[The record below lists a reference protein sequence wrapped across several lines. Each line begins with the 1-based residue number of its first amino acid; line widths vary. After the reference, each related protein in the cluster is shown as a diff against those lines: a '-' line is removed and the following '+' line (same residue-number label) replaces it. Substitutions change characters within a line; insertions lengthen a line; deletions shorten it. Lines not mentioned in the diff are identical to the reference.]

1 MLEELLNKYLPVFIT
16 LLEIMGIVVILI
28 GSIKAFYHYLKSLIF
43 NEKYPVKSAFAN
55 TLATGL
61 EFKLGAEI
69 LKTVLIKNLDELWI
83 IGAVSLLR
91 GFMAFL
97 IYWEMKAEKSQTSEN
112 TKD

>member
-1 MLEELLNKYLPVFIT
+1 MEELFNKFLPIFIH
-16 LLEIMGIVVILI
+16 LLELMGVTIIVF
-28 GSIKAFYHYLKSLIF
+28 GSFKAFYFYILNLIKKAPYPIKSTL
-43 NEKYPVKSAFAN
+43 AN

-61 EFKLGAEI
+61 EFKLAAEI

-97 IYWEMKAEKSQTSEN
+97 IYWEMKAEKS
-112 TKD
+112 